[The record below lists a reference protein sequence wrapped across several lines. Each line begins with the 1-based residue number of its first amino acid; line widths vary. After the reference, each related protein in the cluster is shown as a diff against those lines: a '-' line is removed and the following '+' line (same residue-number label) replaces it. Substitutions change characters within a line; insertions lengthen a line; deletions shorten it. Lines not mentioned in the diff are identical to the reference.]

1 MDEPATGQ
9 VTSADGTLI
18 SYDRCGTGTPVVLV
32 HGAFTDRT
40 HPLLREVAAALSPWF
55 TVYNYDRRGRGGS
68 GDVRPYAVE
77 REVEDLAALLAEA
90 GGSGGG
96 GPEPA
101 IGTRAGGPGGSAP
114 GEGGAVLVFGG
125 SSGAAL
131 ALRAVT
137 AGLPIGKLALWEPPY
152 HVGPG
157 APDLPADF
165 AERLE
170 SLVEEGRPGDAVELF
185 MVRAA
190 EVPAEAV
197 AAMRSG
203 PGWAGMEALA
213 HTLAYEAAVM
223 GPRNALPAGPLASI
237 SRPTLV
243 LNGGASPGWMLDAGR
258 AVAAAVPGAEHRIL
272 EGETHAVS
280 SRGLA
285 PELLEFFVAA

>member
-1 MDEPATGQ
+1 MDEPATGR
-9 VTSADGTLI
+9 VTSADGTTI

-55 TVYNYDRRGRGGS
+55 TVYNYDRRGRGTS
-68 GDVRPYAVE
+68 GDGRPYAVE

-90 GGSGGG
+90 GGPA
-96 GPEPA
+96 GPA
-101 IGTRAGGPGGSAP
+101 M
-114 GEGGAVLVFGG
+114 VFGG

-131 ALRAVT
+131 ALRAAA

-157 APDLPADF
+157 TPDLPARF

-170 SLVEEGRPGDAVELF
+170 SLVREGRRGDAVELF

-197 AAMRSG
+197 AAMRAG

-223 GPRNALPAGPLASI
+223 SPRNALPAGPLAAI

-243 LNGGASPGWMLDAGR
+243 LNGGASPRWMLAAGH
-258 AVAAAVPGAEHRIL
+258 AVAAAVPGAEHRVL

-280 SRGLA
+280 SRALA

>member
-1 MDEPATGQ
+1 MNEAATGR
-9 VTSADGTLI
+9 VTSADGASI
-18 SYDRCGTGTPVVLV
+18 GYDRCGTGTPVVLV

-40 HPLLREVAAALSPWF
+40 RPLLREVAAALSPWF
-55 TVYNYDRRGRGGS
+55 TVYNYDRRGRGTS

-90 GGSGGG
+90 GGPAQG
-96 GPEPA
+96 GPEL
-101 IGTRAGGPGGSAP
+101 RSGPGGPAM
-114 GEGGAVLVFGG
+114 LFGG

-131 ALRAVT
+131 ALRAAA

-170 SLVEEGRPGDAVELF
+170 SLVEEGRRGDAVELF

-190 EVPAEAV
+190 EVPAGAV

-223 GPRNALPAGPLASI
+223 GPRNALAAGALASI
-237 SRPTLV
+237 RQPTLV
-243 LNGGASPGWMLDAGR
+243 LNGGASPGWKRDAGH
-258 AVAAAVPGAEHRIL
+258 AVTGAVPGAEHRVL

-280 SRGLA
+280 SRALA
-285 PELLEFFVAA
+285 PELLEFSVAA